1 MVTLTVVLLLVFVPA
16 SRRIL
21 AGLLRGMFAVLAVAF
36 LITRDGGGRRRG
48 F

>member
-21 AGLLRGMFAVLAVAF
+21 AGLLRGLFAVLGVAF

-48 F
+48 L

>member
-21 AGLLRGMFAVLAVAF
+21 AGLLKGIFVILGVAF
-36 LITRDGGGRRRG
+36 LITRGGGRRRG
-48 F
+48 L